1 LKNDIEYSQDGAE
14 LDVDSEE
21 EKEAVDEGIG
31 GAEMADEGMQ
41 EDEAGAAAT
50 QGDSS
55 GSEEEEN
62 EDDEMDGTLKVYI
75 P

>member
-1 LKNDIEYSQDGAE
+1 
-14 LDVDSEE
+14 
-21 EKEAVDEGIG
+21 
-31 GAEMADEGMQ
+31 MADEGMR
-41 EDEAGAAAT
+41 EDEVGAATT